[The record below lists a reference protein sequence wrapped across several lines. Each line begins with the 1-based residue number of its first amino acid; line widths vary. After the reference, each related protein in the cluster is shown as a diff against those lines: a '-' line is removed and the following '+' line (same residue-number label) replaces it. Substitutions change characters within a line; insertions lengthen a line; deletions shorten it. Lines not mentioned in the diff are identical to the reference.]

1 MLLRTLRIELTS
13 SFHQKLNRIKGEEQH
28 QSEKEG
34 YTSIIS
40 ILRFTKKLNADF
52 LHVCVCLVNISA
64 TSVHVCV
71 WRGVG
76 WGGVHSLLNCLEI
89 QLRNPICGIF
99 VHRLNLC
106 KSLTTAKLLKPQYC
120 YCFQLGNIYLHF
132 YQRKL
137 GRCRLD
143 IKYIAI
149 SIPLLIFLNTS
160 KIIKQNYIFF

>member
-34 YTSIIS
+34 YTSIIF
-40 ILRFTKKLNADF
+40 ILRFTKQLNADF
-52 LHVCVCLVNISA
+52 FECLCVLSKYFRHQCACVCVEG
-64 TSVHVCV
+64 
-71 WRGVG
+71 RGV
-76 WGGVHSLLNCLEI
+76 GGVHSLLNCLEI